1 MLRFKLSYQG
11 SNSEQTLID
20 KQSCFFFFFHFGNV
34 LIECESDRI
43 TY

>member
-11 SNSEQTLID
+11 SNSEQT
-20 KQSCFFFFFHFGNV
+20 FFSHFGNV
-34 LIECESDRI
+34 LIECESYRI